1 MGQGNDSMRT
11 GITIIAF
18 ITAKA
23 GMQRQVREV
32 LLDLVAQTRKEKGCV
47 NYDLHQSQ
55 GNPREFVMYE
65 NWESAADLDAH
76 ARSEHLRAFGKAAV
90 GLLERPTEITKW
102 DMVSELAGQ

>member
-1 MGQGNDSMRT
+1 MRP

-23 GMQRQVREV
+23 GMQQQVREV

-55 GNPREFVMYE
+55 DNPREFVMYE
-65 NWESAADLDAH
+65 NWESEADLDAH
-76 ARSEHLRAFGKAAV
+76 ARSEHLVEFGRAAGK
-90 GLLERPTEITKW
+90 LLERPAEITKW
-102 DMVSELAGQ
+102 NMVSDLARHSAA

>member
-1 MGQGNDSMRT
+1 MRT

-23 GMQRQVREV
+23 GMQQQVREV
-32 LLDLVAQTRKEKGCV
+32 LLDLVTQTRKEKGCV

-55 GNPREFVMYE
+55 ADSKEFVMYE

-76 ARSEHLRAFGKAAV
+76 ARSEHLVAFGKAAH
-90 GLLERPTEITKW
+90 GLLERPAEITKW
-102 DMVSELAGQ
+102 DMVSELAQHSPK